1 MPTPAFPDR
10 PRADAL
16 DKVRGAAAYAAD
28 LRFPGLLHAMTVP
41 APVARGQVLA
51 LETEAALRVPGV
63 RRILTP
69 ADFPAAPQGP
79 DLPGSPRPGL
89 LPQIAFRGEPLA
101 LVVADTLE
109 AAIEGAEAVR
119 ARIAP
124 APFAALMDSAGA
136 AREPAEDVTAGDA
149 DAALAGAATI
159 VEASYDSP
167 AQHHNPIELLSTT
180 AVWAE
185 GRLLIH
191 EGSQNAGAIKVAVA
205 RTLGLDPAI
214 IDVKSPTVG
223 GAFGQKGWVQRQTAL
238 VARAAILT
246 GRPVKLVM
254 PRGQIFHLATFRPHS
269 RHRIRLGADAAGRM
283 VGVHYAVE
291 QQNSR
296 RGGFPAGQYHEGAMR
311 LYGIANYHGSA
322 ANLRIDTQAP
332 GHMRAPYEH
341 PACFA
346 FEGAVDELSYRLG
359 RDPVEFRMAHD
370 TRIDVHNGRPLSSRF
385 LNDCLRL
392 GAERFGWARRSAAP
406 GSMTAPDGTQIGWG
420 VACGLYPTL
429 IHPAVATLRIRA
441 DGSTRFAV
449 AGHEFG
455 QGLRTALAAVL
466 TRELGVDDRRLE
478 VLIGDT
484 TAAPQHLTAGSWGSA
499 SALPLVVQAVA
510 RMRAAVAELLDG
522 RRIPGTLHQQI
533 AAVRRPYLEVEVSQ
547 ARPGPGCLGARPHA
561 RRRLCRHR
569 PGLSGLHDDEL
580 RRAFRGGAGRA
591 GHAAG
596 AGAAGGQHRRL
607 RPRHQ
612 PAHGGE
618 PAARRRRLGH
628 QPRAARGDGDRSAP
642 WRIPQQRP
650 GGIRHRG
657 ECRYRRDRCGF
668 RRRAGSAVQ
677 QPRPEVAGRGRHGRR
692 LGGGGECGVPRH
704 GPAHPQAADPDRGSA
719 VGRRR
724 RAAPARSAAAPE
736 GPASAPAL
744 RHRARAAPGAGR
756 CLPRRAAAP
765 ALPDRRPGGLAPYR
779 RIVNRVH

>member
-547 ARPGPGCLGARPHA
+547 LGPGQDASALARMRAGGYAVTGPAYPDYTTMSYVAHFVEVRVEPGT
-561 RRRLCRHR
+561 RRVRVPRVVSIADCGRVISPRTAASQL
-569 PGLSGLHDDEL
+569 
-580 RRAFRGGAGRA
+580 RGGVVWGIS
-591 GHAAG
+591 HA
-596 AGAAGGQHRRL
+596 L
-607 RPRHQ
+607 RE
-612 PAHGGE
+612 ATE
-618 PAARRRRLGH
+618 T
-628 QPRAARGDGDRSAP
+628 D
-642 WRIPQQRP
+642 
-650 GGIRHRG
+650 
-657 ECRYRRDRCGF
+657 
-668 RRRAGSAVQ
+668 
-677 QPRPEVAGRGRHGRR
+677 
-692 LGGGGECGVPRH
+692 PRH
-704 GPAHPQAADPDRGSA
+704 GGFLNNDLAEYVIAVNADIGEIDVGFVDEPDPLFNSLGLKSLGEVAMVGASAAVANA
-719 VGRRR
+719 VFHATGRRIR
-724 RAAPARSAAAPE
+724 K
-736 GPASAPAL
+736 
-744 RHRARAAPGAGR
+744 
-756 CLPRRAAAP
+756 LPI
-765 ALPDRRPGGLAPYR
+765 
-779 RIVNRVH
+779 RIEDLL

>member
-149 DAALAGAATI
+149 ASALAGAATI

-214 IDVKSPTVG
+214 IDVRSPTVG

-370 TRIDVHNGRPLSSRF
+370 TRMDVHNGRPLSSRF

-522 RRIPGTLHQQI
+522 RRIAGTLHQQI

-547 ARPGPGCLGARPHA
+547 LGPGQDASALARMRAGGYAVTGPAYPDYTTMSYVAHFVEVRVEPGT
-561 RRRLCRHR
+561 RRVRVPRVVSIADCGRVISPRTAASQL
-569 PGLSGLHDDEL
+569 
-580 RRAFRGGAGRA
+580 RGGVVWGIS
-591 GHAAG
+591 HA
-596 AGAAGGQHRRL
+596 L
-607 RPRHQ
+607 RE
-612 PAHGGE
+612 ATE
-618 PAARRRRLGH
+618 T
-628 QPRAARGDGDRSAP
+628 D
-642 WRIPQQRP
+642 
-650 GGIRHRG
+650 
-657 ECRYRRDRCGF
+657 
-668 RRRAGSAVQ
+668 
-677 QPRPEVAGRGRHGRR
+677 
-692 LGGGGECGVPRH
+692 PRH
-704 GPAHPQAADPDRGSA
+704 GGFLNNDLAEYVIAVNADIGEIDVGFVDEPDPLFNSLGLKSLGEVAMVGASAAVANA
-719 VGRRR
+719 VFHATGRRIR
-724 RAAPARSAAAPE
+724 K
-736 GPASAPAL
+736 
-744 RHRARAAPGAGR
+744 
-756 CLPRRAAAP
+756 LPI
-765 ALPDRRPGGLAPYR
+765 
-779 RIVNRVH
+779 RIEDLL